1 VPTIE
6 NIEPNI
12 SLSTYVIHIKRGLV
26 LDRHEIAISA
36 TDFSSIDIDF
46 LEKIKSEIDDS
57 DSGQL
62 TWRGCAFPGHPPPF
76 AGIPVQR

>member
-12 SLSTYVIHIKRGLV
+12 SLSTYAIHRKRGLV
-26 LDRHEIAISA
+26 LDRHDISISA
-36 TDFSSIDIDF
+36 TDFSSIEIDF

-57 DSGQL
+57 DFGQL
-62 TWRGCAFPGHPPPF
+62 T
-76 AGIPVQR
+76 